1 MNSCLP
7 VWLGVSLS
15 ELYGDS
21 GCMNPALAW
30 QYLLQS
36 NITGHSLLSVL
47 DGEGGAWLLENW
59 GTASLSLTVKS
70 AGNIMTTLRIAQ
82 PLPVVSMQQAGK
94 RFGKGPGAI
103 VALGSIT
110 TEIHDGEFIALCG
123 PSGSGK
129 STLLNLM
136 GGIDYPTS
144 GHVYLLGNDL
154 STLNDQQTA
163 RLRADAIGFVF
174 QFFNLLPV
182 LSVFDNVY
190 YPLML
195 NGFSRRVAQD
205 QVMDMIEKVGLA
217 AHYKRTPGELSGGQQ
232 QRVAI
237 ARALV
242 KRPRLI
248 VADEPTGNLDTR
260 TGQEIVDLLLT
271 MNQELKTTFV
281 ISTHSLTLRD
291 RAKRVLEIR
300 DGELENDF
308 VIA

>member
-1 MNSCLP
+1 
-7 VWLGVSLS
+7 
-15 ELYGDS
+15 
-21 GCMNPALAW
+21 
-30 QYLLQS
+30 
-36 NITGHSLLSVL
+36 
-47 DGEGGAWLLENW
+47 
-59 GTASLSLTVKS
+59 
-70 AGNIMTTLRIAQ
+70 
-82 PLPVVSMQQAGK
+82 
-94 RFGKGPGAI
+94 
-103 VALGSIT
+103 
-110 TEIHDGEFIALCG
+110 
-123 PSGSGK
+123 
-129 STLLNLM
+129 
-136 GGIDYPTS
+136 
-144 GHVYLLGNDL
+144 
-154 STLNDQQTA
+154 
-163 RLRADAIGFVF
+163 
-174 QFFNLLPV
+174 
-182 LSVFDNVY
+182 
-190 YPLML
+190 
-195 NGFSRRVAQD
+195 VAQD

-308 VIA
+308 VIT

>member
-1 MNSCLP
+1 
-7 VWLGVSLS
+7 
-15 ELYGDS
+15 
-21 GCMNPALAW
+21 
-30 QYLLQS
+30 
-36 NITGHSLLSVL
+36 
-47 DGEGGAWLLENW
+47 
-59 GTASLSLTVKS
+59 
-70 AGNIMTTLRIAQ
+70 MTLHDAR
-82 PLPVVSMQQAGK
+82 PLPVVSLQQASK

-103 VALGSIT
+103 SALESIT
-110 TEIHDGEFIALCG
+110 TDIYDGEFIALCG

-136 GGIDYPTS
+136 AGIDYPTG

-154 STLNDQQTA
+154 ATLDDTRSA

-190 YPLML
+190 YPMML
-195 NGFSRRVAQD
+195 NGFSRRVAHD
-205 QVMDMIEKVGLA
+205 QVMEMIEKVGLT
-217 AHYKRTPGELSGGQQ
+217 AHYKRPPTALSGGQQ

-260 TGQEIVDLLLT
+260 TGQEIIDLLLS

-281 ISTHSLTLRD
+281 ISTHSHQLRD
-291 RAKRVLEIR
+291 CARRVLEIE
-300 DGELENDF
+300 DGKLKND
-308 VIA
+308 VHHL

>member
-1 MNSCLP
+1 M
-7 VWLGVSLS
+7 
-15 ELYGDS
+15 
-21 GCMNPALAW
+21 AL
-30 QYLLQS
+30 Q
-36 NITGHSLLSVL
+36 
-47 DGEGGAWLLENW
+47 
-59 GTASLSLTVKS
+59 
-70 AGNIMTTLRIAQ
+70 TTQ
-82 PLPVVSMQQAGK
+82 PLPIVSMQKASK
-94 RFGKGPGAI
+94 SFGKGPGAI
-103 VALGSIT
+103 TALEAIT
-110 TEIHDGEFIALCG
+110 TEIYDGEFVALCG

-136 GGIDYPTS
+136 AGIDYPSS
-144 GHVYLLGNDL
+144 GRVYLLGNDL
-154 STLNDQQTA
+154 STLNDKQTA

-205 QVMDMIEKVGLA
+205 QVMDMIEKVGLIS
-217 AHYKRTPGELSGGQQ
+217 HYRRPPGELSGGQQ

-260 TGQEIVDLLLT
+260 TGQEIIDLLLN

-281 ISTHSLTLRD
+281 ISTHSLQLRD
-291 RAKRVLEIR
+291 RARRVLEIK
-300 DGELENDF
+300 DGELKNDF
-308 VIA
+308 LTH

>member
-1 MNSCLP
+1 
-7 VWLGVSLS
+7 
-15 ELYGDS
+15 
-21 GCMNPALAW
+21 
-30 QYLLQS
+30 
-36 NITGHSLLSVL
+36 
-47 DGEGGAWLLENW
+47 
-59 GTASLSLTVKS
+59 
-70 AGNIMTTLRIAQ
+70 MTTLHIAQ

-110 TEIHDGEFIALCG
+110 SEIHDGEFIALCG

-154 STLNDQQTA
+154 STLNDQQA
-163 RLRADAIGFVF
+163 ACLRADAIGFVF

-205 QVMDMIEKVGLA
+205 QVMDMIEKVGLVD
-217 AHYKRTPGELSGGQQ
+217 HYRRQPGELSGGQQ

-281 ISTHSLTLRD
+281 ISTHSLKLRD
-291 RAKRVLEIR
+291 QARRVLEIK
-300 DGELENDF
+300 DGELKNDF
-308 VIA
+308 HNA

>member
-1 MNSCLP
+1 
-7 VWLGVSLS
+7 
-15 ELYGDS
+15 
-21 GCMNPALAW
+21 
-30 QYLLQS
+30 
-36 NITGHSLLSVL
+36 
-47 DGEGGAWLLENW
+47 
-59 GTASLSLTVKS
+59 
-70 AGNIMTTLRIAQ
+70 MTTMHTAQ
-82 PLPVVSMQQAGK
+82 PLPVVSMQQASK

-103 VALGSIT
+103 VALEGIT

-136 GGIDYPTS
+136 AGIDFPTG

-154 STLNDQQTA
+154 ATLNDQQTA

-195 NGFSRRVAQD
+195 NGFSRRLAQD
-205 QVMDMIEKVGLA
+205 QVMDMIEKVGLV
-217 AHYKRTPGELSGGQQ
+217 AHYKRPPGELSGGQQ

-281 ISTHSLTLRD
+281 ISTHSLSLRD

-308 VIA
+308 LTV